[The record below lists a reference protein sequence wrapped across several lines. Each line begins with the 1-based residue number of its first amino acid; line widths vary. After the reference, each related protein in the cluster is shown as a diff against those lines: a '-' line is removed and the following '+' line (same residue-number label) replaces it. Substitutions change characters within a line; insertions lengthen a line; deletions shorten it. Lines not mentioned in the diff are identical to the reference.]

1 MVQWQDLFSSMTTNI
16 NLPKGPGSWPDQEK
30 SQRSE
35 TYKDLLDLKGGTY
48 KAGRDNLAST
58 VLEKVSDPKRNYGYW
73 DVISMTEKSTMPV
86 STIIQNA
93 FKQGGESKPK
103 ELMQYSLDYLV
114 NGEENKGGNF
124 NKGKE
129 VNIDRVVKG
138 DLVYIK
144 LDPATNRWILE
155 VFDQSLKDI
164 KDGEKSEQYLKMKG
178 FLFPP
183 SRLQTSSTGPEA
195 DPANTSQSTPSANS
209 DLKFKEND
217 VKDEYAIKV
226 DGKPGALLPQS
237 NEYLEV
243 ADPKLFAEG
252 LLAQYD
258 SMGVEP
264 FMKGLDGLTPSAREQ
279 VLTVSFNLLGQQSP
293 EKAYKLMQEITTN
306 EQSANKWL
314 LSDEMDRLASLAS
327 NAGREDEG
335 RFWNL
340 QKIFAL
346 GGADHGDIDIIRNIY
361 KIIGMID
368 KTKLAPELKTMLEE
382 NEKSLDLVMKR
393 ALALDMINSSLNQ
406 AGSTFKDPE
415 GLAELKA
422 MGRSALSDEL
432 ENGWNDN
439 DADVFL
445 SNAHVT
451 EALRLLVA
459 YQYPKDLM
467 AGVKIDNPISYYFEQ
482 IRNGSIQTIE
492 IPKGVTETVQDP
504 VGNGFSYPDGGILD
518 LSQLF
523 VNRSAELRIFD
534 EYQKGNENL
543 GESTIWGGYIG
554 NAGAFMGNETPD
566 GARGQIQRGLIN
578 GSDQLFA
585 RSMFEKNGE
594 LGTVEQLYL
603 EKIKESMKLGRYDE
617 ARDLCVQVLADP
629 LKGKKALTK
638 TEIDAKTNELWT
650 DWKTPIE
657 AQVTLDLDAKGITDA
672 DAKRIPNENGGFY
685 RDRADFINA
694 TARKVVEGK
703 ATLELQS
710 EPAEALYNDP
720 SAQSSLN
727 GLQKAALEQMAELNG
742 YGTFDLKEENYD
754 FGVSVAK
761 TVTEITVTTVALSAT
776 GGLAAGALGAS
787 EFGTVGATMAMR
799 GMEAGRVLSAG
810 ERAFLLGRGLN
821 AGRTIPG
828 LTRLAEGLST
838 GTGYSAAIGRNVL
851 SSTGFVESMRA
862 MHGDSLNI
870 ANTEGLMEVA
880 ATGATLG
887 VLNGTQ
893 SFLRGGMSGTR
904 AIGGLSQRLGGL
916 NTSLRSYGYLG
927 AAGANALEAVPEFGM
942 MLGLSKVQKELSVA
956 TGLISRTQAE
966 AMEHP
971 DYSEWAHLAGVVLG
985 LRTWR
990 MATAARAPEE
1000 VVRTE
1005 PEPTPEPAREP
1016 VADTPAPTEPVVEP
1030 KTPTSEPVAEPVPQ
1044 PPAGTPKPKNNKEA
1058 PSKEDRKVIESK
1070 KDLKDTRK
1078 IKEPSAEPAKE
1089 PAIAEVAKPHINIPT
1104 SQTELRTIMVNG
1116 RSGDL
1121 IEIMKR
1127 DMGSILGRGF
1137 ESGGKERM
1145 ADSAQ
1150 FGEGRKKLEIEVA
1163 GFLKE
1168 APAARSFEPDYL
1180 DASRLLTELQVKT
1193 SSYKDPNVSRIIEV
1207 LRNALTILQGAS
1219 NNTGAGN
1226 GKEL

>member
-1 MVQWQDLFSSMTTNI
+1 MPTNI
-16 NLPKGPGSWPDQEK
+16 NLPKSWPNQEAGK
-30 SQRSE
+30 RSE

-48 KAGRDNLAST
+48 KAGRDNLAT
-58 VLEKVSDPKRNYGYW
+58 NILKEVSDPARKYEYW

-86 STIIQNA
+86 STVIQNA
-93 FKQGGESKPK
+93 FKQGGEPKPK

-114 NGEENKGGNF
+114 NGDENKNGNF
-124 NKGKE
+124 NKDKKF
-129 VNIDRVVKG
+129 NIDRVEKG
-138 DLVYIK
+138 DLVFIK
-144 LDPATNRWILE
+144 LDPATNRWMII
-155 VFDQSLKDI
+155 VWDKSLKDKPADDHDDNKYI
-164 KDGEKSEQYLKMKG
+164 KMKG
-178 FLFPP
+178 YLFPP
-183 SRLQTSSTGPEA
+183 SRLEASPVEPGLEPTDSSTPA
-195 DPANTSQSTPSANS
+195 DSG
-209 DLKFKEND
+209 LKFKGND
-217 VKDEYAIKV
+217 AKDEYTIKV
-226 DGKPGALLPQS
+226 DSKSGALVPS
-237 NEYLEV
+237 TNEYLEV

-264 FMKGLDGLTPSAREQ
+264 FMKGLDGLTSSAREQ
-279 VLTVSFNLLGQQSP
+279 VLTASFKLLGQQSP

-306 EQSANKWL
+306 ELSTNKQVL
-314 LSDEMDRLASLAS
+314 TDEMDRLASLAS
-327 NAGREDEG
+327 NAGKEDEG

-346 GGADHGDIDIIRNIY
+346 GGADHGDVDIIRNIY

-368 KTKLAPELKTMLEE
+368 KSKLAPELKTMLEE
-382 NEKSLDLVMKR
+382 NERSLDLVMKR
-393 ALALDMINSSLNQ
+393 ALALDMITSSLNQ
-406 AGSTFKDPE
+406 ADSTFKDPE

-422 MGRSALSDEL
+422 MNRSELSNEL

-445 SNAHVT
+445 SNAHAT

-467 AGVKIDNPISYYFEQ
+467 AGTKIDNPISYYFEQ
-482 IRNGSIQTIE
+482 LKNGSIQTIE
-492 IPKGVTETVQDP
+492 IPKGVAETVADP
-504 VGNGFSYPDGGILD
+504 LGNAQSYPNGGTFD
-518 LSQLF
+518 LSKLF
-523 VNRSAELRIFD
+523 VNREAELRIFD
-534 EYQKGNENL
+534 EYQKGAETM
-543 GESTIWGGYIG
+543 GEGSIWSGFSGQ
-554 NAGAFMGNETPD
+554 GAFMGNETVGPAKSD
-566 GARGQIQRGLIN
+566 LVNIRGLIH
-578 GSDQLFA
+578 GSDQLFS

-629 LKGKKALTK
+629 LKSKKTLTDA
-638 TEIDAKTNELWT
+638 EIDAKTKELWA

-657 AQVTLDLDAKGITDA
+657 AQVTLDMQARGITDA
-672 DAKRIPNENGGFY
+672 DAQKVLDEKKHPY
-685 RDRADFINA
+685 RNLNALIQA
-694 TARKVVEGK
+694 TAEQVVKGK
-703 ATLELQS
+703 AILELQS
-710 EPAEALYNDP
+710 GPAEELYNDP

-761 TVTEITVTTVALSAT
+761 TVTEITASTIAISAT

-787 EFGTVGATMAMR
+787 EFGAVGATMAMR
-799 GMEAGRVLSAG
+799 GMEAGRVLSVG

-838 GTGYSAAIGRNVL
+838 GTGYTAAIGRNVL

-870 ANTEGLMEVA
+870 ANAEGLMEVA

-904 AIGGLSQRLGGL
+904 AIGGMSQRLGGL
-916 NTSLRSYGYLG
+916 NASLRSYGYLG
-927 AAGANALEAVPEFGM
+927 AAGANAAEAIPEIGV

-1000 VVRTE
+1000 AVRVE
-1005 PEPTPEPAREP
+1005 EPARETPP
-1016 VADTPAPTEPVVEP
+1016 VAEGTG
-1030 KTPTSEPVAEPVPQ
+1030 EPVAET
-1044 PPAGTPKPKNNKEA
+1044 PAVEHEPAPEPDAKPAETPKP
-1058 PSKEDRKVIESK
+1058 
-1070 KDLKDTRK
+1070 
-1078 IKEPSAEPAKE
+1078 EPAAKAE
-1089 PAIAEVAKPHINIPT
+1089 RVRPKLDRIPSSRTELSNVIREGRAQELIDLMGERNTILGQALRENIKSTEGVREKLRSLIQTPEARQQLILELSAYLKLPSEARGFNERDFLDASELIAEFTVGHREFTAV
-1104 SQTELRTIMVNG
+1104 EG
-1116 RSGDL
+1116 GD
-1121 IEIMKR
+1121 
-1127 DMGSILGRGF
+1127 
-1137 ESGGKERM
+1137 
-1145 ADSAQ
+1145 
-1150 FGEGRKKLEIEVA
+1150 
-1163 GFLKE
+1163 
-1168 APAARSFEPDYL
+1168 PAAR
-1180 DASRLLTELQVKT
+1180 
-1193 SSYKDPNVSRIIEV
+1193 RIVDIM
-1207 LRNALTILQGAS
+1207 RDALTVLQGGPHDVPATV
-1219 NNTGAGN
+1219 TGDR
-1226 GKEL
+1226 